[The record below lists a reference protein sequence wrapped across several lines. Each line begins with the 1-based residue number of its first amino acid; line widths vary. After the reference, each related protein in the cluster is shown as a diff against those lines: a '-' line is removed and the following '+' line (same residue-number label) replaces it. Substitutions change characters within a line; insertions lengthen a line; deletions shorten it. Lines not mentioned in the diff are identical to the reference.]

1 MPQIGRLSRI
11 FLPLTGWIVSAV
23 DAERARSM
31 LRNLAWDKTDELT
44 RAQLAMFH
52 ALSDEIRL
60 SEDDRRRALD
70 LDDGTWAEWQAFLAD
85 GGLPAE
91 PAVPEM
97 LRRLGETVFHLSVV
111 AEARG

>member
-1 MPQIGRLSRI
+1 
-11 FLPLTGWIVSAV
+11 
-23 DAERARSM
+23 M

-52 ALSDEIRL
+52 ALGDEIRL

-85 GGLPAE
+85 GRDGFPSVGGGRGAQ
-91 PAVPEM
+91 
-97 LRRLGETVFHLSVV
+97 LRRVPIRGGGRRVSVSPV
-111 AEARG
+111 LRSGRR